1 MSTTMLES
9 SFRNPQKSKESKDGP
24 EEREVEIGL
33 RPKKLKEYVGQDRI
47 RENLKIFIEAARNRK
62 EPLEHVLIY
71 GPAGLGK
78 TTLSYIIATE
88 MGSNI
93 RPTSGPAI
101 EKIGDL
107 ASILTNLEDG
117 DILFIDEIHRMNK
130 LVEEALYPAME
141 DCKLDIIIGKG
152 PSAKT
157 LQLDL
162 PRFTLIGATT
172 RMGLISSPLRSRFGM
187 TYKLSF
193 YSQKEIASILRRSG
207 NILSIPME
215 EDGCSLISQCS
226 RKNPRVANRLLKR
239 VRDVAEVKGSG
250 IIDKALAQ
258 QALEMLEVDN
268 MGLDT
273 GDRYILNTLIDKF
286 DGGPVGIGTLAAA
299 TSEERDTIEEIYEPY
314 LLKIGFLD
322 RTPRGRI
329 ATKRAY
335 KHLGANWKEEG
346 LRL

>member
-1 MSTTMLES
+1 MLES
-9 SFRNPQKSKESKDGP
+9 SFRNPKENKDNPKEKES
-24 EEREVEIGL
+24 ELSL

-47 RENLKIFIEAARNRK
+47 RENLKIFIEAAKNRK

-78 TTLSYIIATE
+78 TTLSHIIATE
-88 MGSNI
+88 MDSNI

-187 TYKLSF
+187 TYKLNF
-193 YSQKEIASILRRSG
+193 YSQEEIASILKRSG
-207 NILSIPME
+207 DILSISME

-239 VRDVAEVKGSG
+239 VRDVAEVKGRG
-250 IIDKALAQ
+250 VIDKTLAQ
-258 QALEMLEVDN
+258 QALEMLEVDS

-335 KHLGANWKEEG
+335 KHLGADWGEEG
-346 LRL
+346 LKI

>member
-1 MSTTMLES
+1 MLES

-24 EEREVEIGL
+24 EEREVELGL

-88 MGSNI
+88 MGPNI

-152 PSAKT
+152 PSAK
-157 LQLDL
+157 L
-162 PRFTLIGATT
+162 F
-172 RMGLISSPLRSRFGM
+172 S
-187 TYKLSF
+187 
-193 YSQKEIASILRRSG
+193 
-207 NILSIPME
+207 
-215 EDGCSLISQCS
+215 
-226 RKNPRVANRLLKR
+226 
-239 VRDVAEVKGSG
+239 
-250 IIDKALAQ
+250 
-258 QALEMLEVDN
+258 
-268 MGLDT
+268 
-273 GDRYILNTLIDKF
+273 
-286 DGGPVGIGTLAAA
+286 
-299 TSEERDTIEEIYEPY
+299 
-314 LLKIGFLD
+314 
-322 RTPRGRI
+322 
-329 ATKRAY
+329 
-335 KHLGANWKEEG
+335 
-346 LRL
+346 